1 MIMESRDIKRL
12 REGDEAAFRLVYDE
26 FSERVYGLAF
36 RFLKDAEQSEEIVQE
51 VFLNL
56 WLSREK
62 LDVNGNMW
70 LYLYVI
76 GKRLCLNVL
85 REVHRSDDLF
95 KRLLVNIKEANNS
108 TEEKIIAAD
117 IERLADEI
125 VSRLPKQQQLI
136 FRLSRTEGLSH
147 QQIAQKLHISPN
159 TVKNHI
165 VEALKTLRAHLKYSD
180 LIYFIIFIFL

>member
-1 MIMESRDIKRL
+1 MQSRDIKRL
-12 REGDEAAFRLVYDE
+12 REGNDAAFRLVYE
-26 FSERVYGLAF
+26 QFSERVYRLAF
-36 RFLKDAEQSEEIVQE
+36 RFLKDIEQSEEIVQE

-76 GKRLCLNVL
+76 AKRLCLNAL
-85 REVHRSDDLF
+85 REIHKSTDLF
-95 KRLLVNIKEANNS
+95 NRLLANIKEASNL
-108 TEEKIIAAD
+108 TEEEIIAAD
-117 IERLADEI
+117 IGRLAEEI

-147 QQIAQKLHISPN
+147 QEIAERLHISPN
-159 TVKNHI
+159 TVKNHM
-165 VEALKTLRAHLKYSD
+165 VQALKALRTHLKCSD
-180 LIYFIIFIFL
+180 LIYFIVFIFR